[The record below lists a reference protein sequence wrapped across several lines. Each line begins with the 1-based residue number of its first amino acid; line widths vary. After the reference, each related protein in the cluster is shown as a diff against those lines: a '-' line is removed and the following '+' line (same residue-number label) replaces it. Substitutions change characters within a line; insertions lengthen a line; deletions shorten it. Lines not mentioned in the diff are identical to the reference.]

1 MRIFLLV
8 VIGLLLLSQTAYAG
22 VSAPAPM
29 TSAVTAAL
37 KRQSE
42 RALTANLITNPV
54 YSGPATV
61 TQASA
66 VSGSTTKFFDPTTY
80 ANNMTVKHGIT
91 TGSTGNGIAIYSFQD
106 LQGPELMGGI
116 VEFWTDSP
124 AVTFYVKRQSSTGF
138 KLAIN
143 DQYVSAAPT
152 TWSTA
157 DSTYNWLVIS
167 GLPSGQNKIRLEMN
181 GSNPVFEG
189 TYLTSLYSMWPT
201 EVKILGVIVGDS
213 YTYASGASYEIN
225 SWVNRFG
232 ILMGIDD
239 LRPLGYPGTGYVASL
254 NGTGFIAG
262 TITNGA
268 NVVSV
273 ANTSGLSTGQPILAN
288 GDGDISSYFP
298 RHTYI
303 TNVVTNTS
311 ITVSQ
316 NATGSGSS
324 VSLFAPNAGVTPTD
338 SFNGTIRLAFDFS
351 KLPRTPDFIGNA
363 LGMNDDGNTP
373 DYQATVQATFALERK
388 LAPQALIVA
397 FGVPSTP
404 NNCNNS
410 GSPNYISS
418 CAQNNENVIAS
429 AVAAMNDPLII
440 YIPNSNAPVGGPG
453 GSIFWGT
460 GYQGHTN
467 GTGNSDLYTW
477 TDGTHPNDA
486 GHLFYAQRFAELLR
500 NALRALP

>member
-1 MRIFLLV
+1 MRILLV
-8 VIGLLLLSQTAYAG
+8 ATIGLLLLSQIAEAS
-22 VSAPAPM
+22 VSAPAPL

-42 RALTANLITNPV
+42 QALTSNLIINPV
-54 YSGPATV
+54 YSGSATV

-66 VSGSTTKFFDPTTY
+66 ASGSTTKFFDPTTY
-80 ANNMTVKHGIT
+80 ANNMTIKHGIA
-91 TGSTGNGIAIYSFQD
+91 TGSVGNGIAIYSVQD

-138 KLAIN
+138 RVAIN
-143 DQYVSAAPT
+143 DQYVSATPT
-152 TWSTA
+152 AWSTVNG
-157 DSTYNWLVIS
+157 TYNWLVIS

-213 YTYASGASYEIN
+213 YAYASGATYEIN
-225 SWVNRFG
+225 SWVNRFA

-239 LRPLGYPGTGYVASL
+239 LRPLGYPGIGYVASL
-254 NGTGFIAG
+254 NGTSFTAG
-262 TITNGA
+262 TITNGS
-268 NVVSV
+268 NVIAV
-273 ANTSGLSTGQPILAN
+273 ANTSGLAAGQPILSN

-324 VSLFAPNAGVTPTD
+324 VTLFAPNAGVTPTD
-338 SFNGTIRLAFDFS
+338 TFNGMTRLAFDFS

-363 LGMNDDGNTP
+363 MGMNDDANTS
-373 DYQATVQATFALERK
+373 DYQATIRATFALERK

-404 NNCNNS
+404 NNCSNS
-410 GSPNYISS
+410 GSPNYISA
-418 CAQNNENVIAS
+418 CAQNNENAIAS
-429 AVAAMNDPLII
+429 AVAAMNDPLLI
-440 YIPNSNAPVGGPG
+440 YISNSSAPVGGPG

-460 GYQGHTN
+460 GYQGIVR
-467 GTGNSDLYTW
+467 
-477 TDGTHPNDA
+477 NDKI
-486 GHLFYAQRFAELLR
+486 RT
-500 NALRALP
+500 